1 MTDLKGTI
9 LASLDELLST
19 GEVLLKNIKIADK
32 DSGDGAMEAITVMG
46 MQLLSSFGHE
56 HPAAAQ
62 LFPAMDAIKS
72 RIDAANYVGAIW
84 ETENLIKAL
93 KEIRGLVENM
103 KG

>member
-1 MTDLKGTI
+1 MTDLKDKI
-9 LASLDELLST
+9 LASLDELLRT
-19 GEVLLKNIKIADK
+19 GQVLLNNIKTADK
-32 DSGDGAMEAITVMG
+32 DNGDGAMEAITVMG

-84 ETENLIKAL
+84 ETENHIKAL
-93 KEIRGLVENM
+93 KDIRGLVENM
-103 KG
+103 RG